1 MYFAQAPSYDPPAD
15 VPAATRQWVRDYVAW
30 DQAVKSGEIPKQNS
44 PIPPWGPFGV
54 NSAPKTWGATEL
66 VAAFNAFALE
76 QEKHPR
82 PAYFA
87 MVNSDFATTIHRLEN
102 PELYPDD
109 ASAEAAQTATEQAI
123 KTVAVV
129 GVPLLLLLAIMR

>member
-30 DQAVKSGEIPKQNS
+30 DQAVRAGEIPKANS
-44 PIPPWGPFGV
+44 PIPPWGPYGV
-54 NSAPKTWGATEL
+54 NSAPKTWGAKEL

-82 PAYFA
+82 PAHFA
-87 MVNSDFATTIHRLEN
+87 LVNSDFATTIHRLEN
-102 PELYPDD
+102 PELYPDE
-109 ASAEAAQTATEQAI
+109 SAEAAQTATQQAV
-123 KTVAVV
+123 KTAAVV
-129 GVPLLLLLAIMR
+129 GVPLLLLIAMMR